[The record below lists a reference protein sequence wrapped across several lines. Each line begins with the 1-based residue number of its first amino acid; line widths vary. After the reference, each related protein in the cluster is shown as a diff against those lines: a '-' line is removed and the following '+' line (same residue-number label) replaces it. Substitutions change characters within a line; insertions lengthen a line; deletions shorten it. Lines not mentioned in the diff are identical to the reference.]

1 MVEATPS
8 APEIPMLQEVALDS
22 IPDDPIRTIESDGKE
37 DEMLVDFN
45 EDGNVFDL
53 FNNFDI

>member
-1 MVEATPS
+1 
-8 APEIPMLQEVALDS
+8 MLQEVALDS
-22 IPDDPIRTIESDGKE
+22 IEEPIRTIESDGEE

-45 EDGNVFDL
+45 QDGSVTEDGNVFDL